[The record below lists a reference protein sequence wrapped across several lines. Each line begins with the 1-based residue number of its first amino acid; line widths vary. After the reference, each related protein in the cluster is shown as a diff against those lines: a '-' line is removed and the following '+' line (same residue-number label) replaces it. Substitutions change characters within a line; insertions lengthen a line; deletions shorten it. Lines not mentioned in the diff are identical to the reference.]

1 MTAKLAKP
9 ALDLGVVVS
18 DVARSL
24 AFYTGT
30 LGFAK
35 DSEVVFPGVGVLHR
49 LRVGE
54 SFFKLLA
61 PEKPPAAR
69 APGGGITGGIG
80 FRYVTFQL
88 TNLDETVEACRRD
101 GAKIAVE
108 PRALRPGVRMAM
120 VEDPDANTVELLG
133 P

>member
-9 ALDLGVVVS
+9 ALDLGAVTG
-18 DVARSL
+18 DVARAL
-24 AFYTGT
+24 AFYTGP
-30 LGFAK
+30 LGFQK
-35 DSEVVFPGVGVLHR
+35 IEEIPFPGVGVLHR

-61 PEKPPAAR
+61 PDPAPAAR
-69 APGGGITGGIG
+69 PPGGGITGAVG

-88 TNLDETVEACRRD
+88 TNLDETVEACRAA
-101 GAKIAVE
+101 GARILTE

-120 VEDPDANTVELLG
+120 VEDPDGNTVELLG

>member
-9 ALDLGVVVS
+9 ALDLGLVTS
-18 DVARSL
+18 DIARAL
-24 AFYTGT
+24 AFYMGA

-35 DSEVVFPGVGVLHR
+35 ENEVAFPGVGMLHR

-61 PEKPPAAR
+61 PEKPPTAR

-88 TNLDETVEACRRD
+88 TNLDETVEACRTA

-120 VEDPDANTVELLG
+120 VEDPDGNTVELLG

>member
-1 MTAKLAKP
+1 MTAKLAKA
-9 ALDLGVVVS
+9 ALDVGAVTA
-18 DVARSL
+18 DIARAL
-24 AFYTGT
+24 AFYMGP
-30 LGFAK
+30 LGFQK
-35 DSEVVFPGVGVLHR
+35 LEEIPFPGVGVLHR

-61 PEKPPAAR
+61 PDKPPAAR

-88 TNLDETVEACRRD
+88 TNLDETVEECRRA
-101 GAKIAVE
+101 GAKILVE

-120 VEDPDANTVELLG
+120 VEDPDGNPVELLG
-133 P
+133 S

>member
-9 ALDLGVVVS
+9 ALDLGVVTG
-18 DVARSL
+18 DIARAL
-24 AFYTGT
+24 AFYQDT

-35 DSEVVFPGVGVLHR
+35 DSEVAFPGVGTLHR

-61 PEKPPAAR
+61 PQSPPTAR
-69 APGGGITGGIG
+69 NPGGGITGGVG
-80 FRYVTFQL
+80 LRYVTFQL
-88 TNLDETVEACRRD
+88 TNLDETVEACRRS
-101 GAKIAVE
+101 GAKVAVE
-108 PRALRPGVRMAM
+108 PRPLRPGVRMAM
-120 VEDPDANTVELLG
+120 VEDPDGNTVELLG

>member
-9 ALDLGVVVS
+9 ALDLGAVTG
-18 DVARSL
+18 DVARAL
-24 AFYTGT
+24 AFYTGP
-30 LGFAK
+30 LGFQK
-35 DSEVVFPGVGVLHR
+35 IEEIPFPGVGVLHR

-61 PEKPPAAR
+61 PDPPPAVR
-69 APGGGITGGIG
+69 SPGGGITGAVG

-88 TNLDETVEACRRD
+88 ANLDETVEACRAA
-101 GAKIAVE
+101 GAKILLE
-108 PRALRPGVRMAM
+108 PRALRPGVRVAM
-120 VEDPDANTVELLG
+120 VEDPDGNTIELLG

>member
-9 ALDLGVVVS
+9 ALDVGVVTGDVS
-18 DVARSL
+18 RAL
-24 AFYTGT
+24 AFYTGA

-35 DSEVVFPGVGVLHR
+35 SEEIPFPGVGVLHR

-80 FRYVTFQL
+80 FRYVTFQV
-88 TNLDETVEACRRD
+88 TNLDETFEACRKA
-101 GAKIAVE
+101 GARILVE
-108 PRALRPGVRMAM
+108 PRPLRPSVRMAM
-120 VEDPDANTVELLG
+120 VEDPDGNVVELLG

>member
-9 ALDLGVVVS
+9 ALDLGAVTS
-18 DVARSL
+18 DIARAL
-24 AFYTGT
+24 AFYTGP

-35 DSEVVFPGVGVLHR
+35 LEEIPFPGVGVLHR
-49 LRVGE
+49 LKVGE

-88 TNLDETVEACRRD
+88 TNLDETFEACRQA
-101 GAKIAVE
+101 GAKVIVA
-108 PRALRPGVRMAM
+108 PRSLRPGVRMAM
-120 VEDPDANTVELLG
+120 VEDPDGNTVELLG

>member
-9 ALDLGVVVS
+9 ALDLGAVTS
-18 DVARSL
+18 DIAKAL
-24 AFYTGT
+24 AFYAGA
-30 LGFAK
+30 LGFTK
-35 DSEVVFPGVGVLHR
+35 LEEIPFPGVGVLHR
-49 LRVGE
+49 LKVGD

-61 PEKPPAAR
+61 PEKPPTAR
-69 APGGGITGGIG
+69 APGGGITGAVG

-88 TNLDETVEACRRD
+88 TNLDETVEACRKA
-101 GAKIAVE
+101 GARIAVE

-120 VEDPDANTVELLG
+120 VEDPDGNTVELIG

>member
-1 MTAKLAKP
+1 MTAKLAKQ
-9 ALDLGVVVS
+9 ALDLGVVTS
-18 DVARSL
+18 NIERAL
-24 AFYTGT
+24 AFYQGP

-35 DSEVVFPGVGVLHR
+35 DSEFAFPGVGILHR

-54 SFFKLLA
+54 SYFKLLA

-80 FRYVTFQL
+80 LRYVTFML
-88 TNLDETVEACRRD
+88 TNLDETVEACRGF

-108 PRALRPGVRMAM
+108 PRTLRPGVRMAM
-120 VEDPDANTVELLG
+120 VEDPDGNTVELLG

>member
-1 MTAKLAKP
+1 MTAKLAKS
-9 ALDLGVVVS
+9 ALDLGVVTS
-18 DVARSL
+18 DIARSL
-24 AFYTGT
+24 AFYAGT

-35 DSEVVFPGVGVLHR
+35 ENEVVFPGVGVLHR

-61 PEKPPAAR
+61 PEKPPTAR
-69 APGGGITGGIG
+69 APAGGITGGIG

-88 TNLDETVEACRRD
+88 TNLDETVEACRAS

-108 PRALRPGVRMAM
+108 PRPLRPGVRMAM
-120 VEDPDANTVELLG
+120 VEDPDGNTVELLG

>member
-9 ALDLGVVVS
+9 ALDLGAVTS
-18 DVARSL
+18 DIAAAL
-24 AFYTGT
+24 AFYTGP

-35 DSEVVFPGVGVLHR
+35 ESEVVFPGVGVLHR

-54 SFFKLLA
+54 SYFKLLA
-61 PEKPPAAR
+61 PENPPASR
-69 APGGGITGGIG
+69 APGGGITGGLG

-88 TNLDETVEACRRD
+88 TNLDETVEACREA

-108 PRALRPGVRMAM
+108 PRSLRPGVRMAM
-120 VEDPDANTVELLG
+120 VEDPDGNIVELLG

>member
-1 MTAKLAKP
+1 MTAKLSKQ
-9 ALDLGVVVS
+9 ALDLGVVTS
-18 DVARSL
+18 NIERSL
-24 AFYTGT
+24 AFYQGP

-35 DSEVVFPGVGVLHR
+35 DSEFAFPGVGILHR

-69 APGGGITGGIG
+69 APAGGITGGIG
-80 FRYVTFQL
+80 FRYVTFML
-88 TNLDETVEACRRD
+88 SNLDETVEACRAF

-120 VEDPDANTVELLG
+120 VEDPDGNTVELLG

>member
-9 ALDLGVVVS
+9 ALDLGVVTP
-18 DVARSL
+18 DVERAL
-24 AFYTGT
+24 GFYQGV

-35 DSEVVFPGVGVLHR
+35 ESEVVFPGIGKLHR

-54 SFFKLLA
+54 SYFKLLA

-69 APGGGITGGIG
+69 PAGGGITGGTG
-80 FRYVTFQL
+80 LRYVTFQL
-88 TNLDETVEACRRD
+88 TNLDETVEACRAA

-108 PRALRPGVRMAM
+108 PRQLRPGVRMAM
-120 VEDPDANTVELLG
+120 VEDPDGNTVELLG

>member
-1 MTAKLAKP
+1 MTARLSKQAF
-9 ALDLGVVVS
+9 DVGVVTS
-18 DVARSL
+18 DVARAL
-24 AFYTGT
+24 AFYRDT

-35 DSEVVFPGVGVLHR
+35 DSEAQLPGVGRLYR

-54 SFFKLLA
+54 SFLKLLV

-69 APGGGITGGIG
+69 AAGGGITGALGI
-80 FRYVTFQL
+80 RYVTFWL
-88 TNLDETVEACRRD
+88 ANLDETVEACRRF

-108 PRALRPGVRMAM
+108 PRPLRPGVRVAL
-120 VEDPDANTVELLG
+120 VEDPDGNTVELLG

>member
-9 ALDLGVVVS
+9 ALDLGAVTS
-18 DVARSL
+18 DISRAL
-24 AFYTGT
+24 AFYTGP

-35 DSEVVFPGVGVLHR
+35 LEEIR
-49 LRVGE
+49 LKVGE

-69 APGGGITGGIG
+69 APGGGITGGTG

-88 TNLDETVEACRRD
+88 TNLDETFEACRKA
-101 GAKIAVE
+101 GARVLVE
-108 PRALRPGVRMAM
+108 PRTLRPGVRMAM
-120 VEDPDANTVELLG
+120 VEDPDGNTVELLG